1 MAKRGSSTQSQKH
14 HTNGHCHGAEVTLKY
29 ILSYPGYE
37 FSIRNHKVMIA
48 GALNELVCN
57 EQLIIYGYLIT
68 AIEIYMVIACDEN
81 DPGAIQ
87 KLITDALRRMI
98 RLDKVTGEV
107 MQPDH
112 QVVDLHPGKLN
123 CIVVEDALVTSLL
136 TGGRLLAPFTEYYYV
151 RLQKQILTD
160 DFSSAID
167 YSGGIGP
174 VIVVC
179 EDRSHNID

>member
-1 MAKRGSSTQSQKH
+1 MAKRESSTHKRH
-14 HTNGHCHGAEVTLKY
+14 NGRHNHGANVTLKY
-29 ILSYPGYE
+29 TLSYPGYE
-37 FSIRNHKVMIA
+37 FNIRSRKVTIA
-48 GALNELVCN
+48 GVLNELVCN

-68 AIEIYMVIACDEN
+68 AVEIYMVIACDEN

-87 KLITDALRRMI
+87 KLITDALKRMV
-98 RLDKVTGEV
+98 RLDKVTGEA
-107 MQPDH
+107 MQTDY

-151 RLQKQILTD
+151 KLQKQILTE

-167 YSGGIGP
+167 YSGGVGA

-179 EDRSHNID
+179 EHRSHNID